1 MYIELD
7 VVADELVS
15 LNIAIPQENYQTEH
29 QIVEQN

>member
-15 LNIAIPQENYQTEH
+15 LNIAIPQENDQIEH